1 MNGERTFTK
10 RNFMEFVHRVTPIQN
25 FFLQE
30 GCEADNDVLQVLFE
44 LQMDLAEGMID
55 GACAFAQHT
64 GREQVV
70 EEDLLNYLDTCWK
83 LDPLLISE
91 KFYRVE
97 EAVKDLSAPTENPPE
112 HKGKKRSGTKNK
124 AQPATSKVKKS
135 SQTRQSKPK

>member
-97 EAVKDLSAPTENPPE
+97 EAVKDDIHFYRTIQILEWNYPVTI
-112 HKGKKRSGTKNK
+112 
-124 AQPATSKVKKS
+124 
-135 SQTRQSKPK
+135 QSRNQFLVYSPGLL